1 MTALTQLIYWT
12 RNVHRGLSR
21 YVVLD
26 ECNELNQ
33 CKWPSSSSTYSMK
46 ILWWRCT
53 VHWSIMRFLSFYMI
67 FFFEKYFTKK
77 YNNYMYMCKLSAKI
91 FFTRIV
97 AITHS
102 WQSCLKLPSRK
113 FEDSIMKK
121 EYRHQLPQ
129 IRKPSDSS
137 VYYQSATDF
146 LLEMS
151 HTK

>member
-1 MTALTQLIYWT
+1 MTLIILNIFNENFVMTLHSALE
-12 RNVHRGLSR
+12 H
-21 YVVLD
+21 
-26 ECNELNQ
+26 NEISL
-33 CKWPSSSSTYSMK
+33 
-46 ILWWRCT
+46 
-53 VHWSIMRFLSFYMI
+53 FLHD

-97 AITHS
+97 AITDS